1 MPVNSFFDPPVESRY
16 ALRRVHVPASLL
28 EGTTLPAEGL
38 DDLVFCDLVI
48 EEGRVADIL
57 PAGSVAEALG
67 PDLDRSMVLPG
78 MLDAHAHLDK
88 GHIAPRARNMTGD
101 LAGAAAVT
109 GPDRAARWHAEDV
122 YRRMTFGLRCAYAKG
137 VVAIRTHLDSL
148 APQPSITFPVFQRVR
163 DEWAGRIDLQPSTI
177 QPLDVFLG
185 EEGTTLANK
194 VAEMGGNLG
203 SSTKFVAPMSS
214 PSLVPPEFDHAM
226 ERIFALAEERD
237 LDLDLHVDEASDP
250 EARTLIRIARMAVKR
265 GFKGRILAGHCC
277 ALALQTDEFIE
288 ETMAACRDA
297 GIDIVS
303 LPAVN
308 LYLQAR
314 GPFAGGLAGGNER
327 RRTPRWR
334 GVTLLH
340 ELKAYGLNVAIGGD
354 NVRDPFYAYG
364 DHDMLE
370 TFAQAVKIAHL
381 DHPFDDWIR
390 AVTAVPAAIMQ
401 LPQFGHVAR
410 GKPADLIVLRARD
423 FGEML
428 ARFQADRVVIR
439 GGRAIDTTLPD
450 YRELDD
456 LVRIGASTS

>member
-1 MPVNSFFDPPVESRY
+1 MPVTGFFELPASSRY

-28 EGTTLPAEGL
+28 TETALPAEEL
-38 DDLVFCDLVI
+38 DDLVLCDLVI
-48 EEGRVADIL
+48 EDGRIAEIA
-57 PAGSVAEALG
+57 PAGTVSGALG
-67 PDLDRSMVLPG
+67 PDLDRSLVLPG
-78 MLDAHAHLDK
+78 LLDAHAHLDK
-88 GHIAPRARNMTGD
+88 GHIAPRARNATGD
-101 LAGAAAVT
+101 LSGAAAVT

-148 APQPSITFPVFQRVR
+148 APQPEITFPVFERVR
-163 DEWAGRIDLQPSTI
+163 AEWAGRIELQPSTI
-177 QPLDVFLG
+177 QPLDVFLR
-185 EEGTTLANK
+185 EEGAELADR
-194 VAEMGGNLG
+194 VAALGGNLG
-203 SSTKFVAPMSS
+203 SSTRFVAPMS
-214 PSLVPPEFDHAM
+214 SLVPPEFDVAL
-226 ERIFALAEERD
+226 ERIFTLAEERG

-250 EARTLIRIARMAVKR
+250 EARTLIRIARMAARR

-277 ALALQTDEFIE
+277 ALALQSDDFID

-297 GIDIVS
+297 GIDFVS

-314 GPFAGGLAGGNER
+314 GPFAGNAP

-334 GVTLLH
+334 GVTVLH
-340 ELKAYGLNVAIGGD
+340 ELKAFGLDVAIGGD

-381 DHPFDDWIR
+381 DHPYDDWIR
-390 AVTAVPAAIMQ
+390 AVTAVPATIMQ
-401 LPQFGHVAR
+401 LPQFGHVGR
-410 GKPADLIVLRARD
+410 GRPADLVVLRARD

-456 LVRIGASTS
+456 LVRIDASTS

>member
-1 MPVNSFFDPPVESRY
+1 MPVTGFFTPPAASRY

-28 EGTTLPAEGL
+28 SDATLPAEGP

-48 EEGRVADIL
+48 EDGRIADVA
-57 PAGSVAEALG
+57 PAGTVTAALG

-78 MLDAHAHLDK
+78 LLDAHAHLDK

-101 LAGAAAVT
+101 LVGAAAVT

-122 YRRMTFGLRCAYAKG
+122 YRRMTFGVRCAYAKG

-148 APQPSITFPVFQRVR
+148 APQPSITFPVFRRVR
-163 DEWAGRIDLQPSTI
+163 DEWASRIELQPSTI

-185 EEGTTLANK
+185 EEGALLADR

-203 SSTKFVAPMSS
+203 SSTKFMTPMA
-214 PSLVPPEFDHAM
+214 SLVPPEFDVAM
-226 ERIFALAEERD
+226 ETIFTLAEERG
-237 LDLDLHVDEASDP
+237 LDLDLHVDETSDP
-250 EARTLIRIARMAVKR
+250 EARTLIRIARMAVRR

-277 ALALQTDEFIE
+277 ALALQTDDFIE
-288 ETMAACRDA
+288 ETMQACKEA

-314 GPFAGGLAGGNER
+314 GPFAGPAGGGNSG

-334 GVTLLH
+334 GVTALH
-340 ELKAYGLNVAIGGD
+340 ELKAHGLNVAIGGD

-381 DHPFDDWIR
+381 DHPYDDWIR

-401 LPQFGHVAR
+401 LPQYGHVGR
-410 GKPADLIVLRARD
+410 GKPADLVVLRARD

-428 ARFQADRVVIR
+428 ARFQSDRVVIR
-439 GGRAIDTTLPD
+439 GGKAIDTTLPD

-456 LVRIGASTS
+456 LVRIDASA